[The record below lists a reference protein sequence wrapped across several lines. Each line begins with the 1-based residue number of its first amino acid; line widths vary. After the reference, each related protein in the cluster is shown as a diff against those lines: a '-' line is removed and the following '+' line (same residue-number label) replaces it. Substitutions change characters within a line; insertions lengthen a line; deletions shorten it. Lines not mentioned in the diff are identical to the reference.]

1 MIPDVQEVGGRQLQI
16 ADKERGWAQGRQ
28 EDVLILFEGSLCFAS
43 TNRCKSS
50 LGVCVCAAAKAE
62 VRINFPLKTV
72 EAACQLAE
80 HYPFHGNFHRKMRH
94 GHQTSIQEKGGLV
107 VLYVGDD
114 WRVF

>member
-1 MIPDVQEVGGRQLQI
+1 MGAGQARGRFDLVRRLPLFCFYQPLQI
-16 ADKERGWAQGRQ
+16 ESW
-28 EDVLILFEGSLCFAS
+28 C
-43 TNRCKSS
+43 
-50 LGVCVCAAAKAE
+50 VCVCAAAKAE